1 MDRFDT
7 MLAFTRVV
15 ELKSFTKAATSLNLP
30 KATVSAQVIALEKR
44 LRVKLL
50 NRTTRHVSVTPDG
63 AGYYERAVRLLNELD
78 ETEAAVMHAAAAP
91 KGRLR
96 VDVPGSV
103 GRRIIAPAL
112 DDFFSRYPEIDL
124 ELGCTDRPVDLVH
137 EGIDCVIRGGEI
149 SDESL
154 VARRLGDFRMLTY
167 AAPSYLARHGT
178 PKDLE
183 ELERHQLILFAS
195 PKTGK
200 VYPMIYEQDDVQTE
214 AQGMQRISIND
225 ADSCAAAACSGIGL
239 VQLPEYIAHEY
250 TASGQLVPILDG
262 YLSEHVPVWI
272 LYPPNRHLSTKV
284 RAFAEWA
291 AELFAKSGFGARPA
305 P

>member
-15 ELKSFTKAATSLNLP
+15 ELRSFTQAAVSLNLP

-63 AGYYERAVRLLNELD
+63 AGYYERAVRLLNELE
-78 ETEAAVMHAAAAP
+78 ETEASVSHAAMSP

-96 VDVPGSV
+96 VDVPGAV
-103 GRRIIAPAL
+103 GRLIIAPAL
-112 DDFFSRYPEIDL
+112 DDFFARYPEIDL

-149 SDESL
+149 NDESL
-154 VARRLGDFRMLTY
+154 VARRLGDFQMITY
-167 AAPSYLARHGT
+167 AAPSYIEKYGT
-178 PKDLE
+178 PKNLVDLE
-183 ELERHQLILFAS
+183 QHYVVSFAS

-200 VYPMIYEQDDVQTE
+200 VYPFVYDDGTKETTVHGQ
-214 AQGMQRISIND
+214 QRISIND
-225 ADSCAAAACSGIGL
+225 FGACAAAACSGIGL
-239 VQLPEYIAHEY
+239 VQLPDFIAKDY
-250 TASGQLVPILDG
+250 VGKLVPILDG
-262 YLSEHVPVWI
+262 FLSEKIPVWI

-284 RAFAEWA
+284 RAFAEWT
-291 AELFAKSGFGARPA
+291 AELFNTTEFGAKA
-305 P
+305 ATKV